1 MALDIMKILHKTPLA
16 IDLTEE
22 ELAAIASCCRER
34 RFPAGSEVFAEA
46 SPGREMYVLCTGR
59 VSIEINIPSQP
70 VPKTIQ
76 LAVAQPGM
84 IFGEVALVD
93 SAPRSARALARD
105 EVTVLEISHE
115 DLRRVMDAEPRIG
128 YMLLQNLATILC
140 ERLRSTNLVL
150 RNEWLNSD
158 AQVEDERFH
167 GSSHRMQN
175 VLLWA
180 QLDRK

>member
-1 MALDIMKILHKTPLA
+1 MALDIMKILHKTPLT

-22 ELAAIASCCRER
+22 ELTAIASCCRER

-59 VSIEINIPSQP
+59 VSIEITIPSQP
-70 VPKTIQ
+70 VPKTVQ
-76 LAVAQPGM
+76 LAVAHPGM

-105 EVTVLEISHE
+105 EVTVLEIPHE

-128 YMLLQNLATILC
+128 YMLLKNLATILC
-140 ERLRSTNLVL
+140 DRLRSTNLVL

-158 AQVEDERFH
+158 AQVENKRFH